1 MSRDKE
7 EVEKKKLHK
16 NTKKIQRKSPKF
28 HEFTRISDM
37 DSNTKSGEPNIP
49 TSQESITQLCKGGC
63 GFFGTA
69 DNQGFCSVCF
79 KKEVA
84 KKEKS
89 DEKKEEAKSRLSTPE
104 STSGSVTDAMAGLMK
119 PILSNPA
126 LTQPPNPTS
135 PSSPTTAE
143 TPEVD
148 SKPSE
153 SVTTES
159 KTPDEDDSSQPPAK
173 KQKKRCGVC
182 KKKLGL
188 TGFECRCG
196 KYYCGIHRYSDQHNC
211 PFDYKSDGR
220 KLIAAQN
227 PTVRGEKIAKL

>member
-1 MSRDKE
+1 
-7 EVEKKKLHK
+7 
-16 NTKKIQRKSPKF
+16 
-28 HEFTRISDM
+28 M

-49 TSQESITQLCKGGC
+49 TSQENITQLCKGQC

-119 PILSNPA
+119 PILSNPT
-126 LTQPPNPTS
+126 TQPQP
-135 PSSPTTAE
+135 PSSPTAE
-143 TPEVD
+143 TPEID

-159 KTPDEDDSSQPPAK
+159 KTPEEEESSQPPAK
-173 KQKKRCGVC
+173 KQKKKCGVC

>member
-1 MSRDKE
+1 
-7 EVEKKKLHK
+7 
-16 NTKKIQRKSPKF
+16 
-28 HEFTRISDM
+28 M

-49 TSQESITQLCKGGC
+49 TSQENITQLCKGQC

-69 DNQGFCSVCF
+69 DNQGYCSVCF

-119 PILSNPA
+119 PVLSNPDS
-126 LTQPPNPTS
+126 TSTTTS
-135 PSSPTTAE
+135 PSSPSSSTE
-143 TPEVD
+143 TPED
-148 SKPSE
+148 SKPSSE
-153 SVTTES
+153 SVVTES
-159 KTPDEDDSSQPPAK
+159 KKPDEGDSQPPAK
-173 KQKKRCGVC
+173 KQKKKCGVC